1 MINEP
6 VEGGLGE
13 GAADLLAQMGGA
25 GAFGG
30 DDVAA
35 GEGEGASHGL
45 RSIWHERLAATCHA
59 CLRHADDWGMVC
71 CQAGAGL
78 CCVVLIG
85 LYLCDAAVL
94 VARAAA

>member
-30 DDVAA
+30 DDVA
-35 GEGEGASHGL
+35 GGEGAG
-45 RSIWHERLAATCHA
+45 
-59 CLRHADDWGMVC
+59 
-71 CQAGAGL
+71 AGAGFKACL
-78 CCVVLIG
+78 QH
-85 LYLCDAAVL
+85 
-94 VARAAA
+94 